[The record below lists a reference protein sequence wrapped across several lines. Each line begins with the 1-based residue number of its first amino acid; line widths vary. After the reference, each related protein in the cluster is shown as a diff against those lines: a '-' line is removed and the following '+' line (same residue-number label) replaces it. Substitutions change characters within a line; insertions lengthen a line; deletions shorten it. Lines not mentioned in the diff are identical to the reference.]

1 MAGNVKE
8 LGDYIAG
15 SLPGIVLKNEDLKGE
30 LTLTAEG
37 GQIVRLMS
45 FLRDD
50 PRCLFKLLMDV
61 CGADYP
67 DRVRRFDVVY
77 HLLSLRHNQRV
88 RVKVETDET
97 TPVPSVTGVFS
108 SAGWFERETWDMYG
122 IFFADHPDLRR
133 ILTDYGFEG
142 HPLRKDFPLTGYVEV
157 RYDDEQKRVVY
168 EPVKLV
174 QEFRTFDFLS
184 PWEGMVTTA
193 AMLPGD
199 EKAPLAPPRKA

>member
-1 MAGNVKE
+1 
-8 LGDYIAG
+8 
-15 SLPGIVLKNEDLKGE
+15 VLKAEDLQGE
-30 LTLTAEG
+30 LTVTADG
-37 GQIVRLMS
+37 RHIVRLMS

-50 PRCLFKLLMDV
+50 PRCLFKALMDV

-67 DRVRRFDVVY
+67 DRERRFDVVY
-77 HLLSLRHNQRV
+77 HLLSVRLNARV

-97 TPVPSVTGVFS
+97 TPVPSVVGVFS
-108 SAGWFERETWDMYG
+108 SAGWFEREAWDMYG
-122 IFFADHPDLRR
+122 IFFSDHPDLRR
-133 ILTDYGFEG
+133 LLTDYGFEG

-193 AMLPGD
+193 TVLPGD
-199 EKAPLAPPRKA
+199 EKAPLAPPQKS